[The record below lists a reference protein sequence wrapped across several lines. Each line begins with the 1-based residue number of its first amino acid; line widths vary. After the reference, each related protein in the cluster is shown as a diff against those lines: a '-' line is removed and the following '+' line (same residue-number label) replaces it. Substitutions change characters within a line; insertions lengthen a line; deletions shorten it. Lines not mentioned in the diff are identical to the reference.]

1 MSDTILVAD
10 DSQIV
15 REMLQ
20 MNLQNLGYNVIVAE
34 DGERALERIGSQ
46 HPDLL
51 IVDVMMPKL
60 NGFQICRR
68 IKSDP
73 ATHETPVIL
82 LTARTQEGDIF
93 WGKDCGADEYITKPF
108 KTQELEAAVARLLK
122 RRQGQRGGTGSNLE
136 RERQQRGRQG
146 EECQVVS
153 LPWEASAMD
162 TFRKKYGE
170 IRYSEALTAVRQEVE
185 AHFEEHGERGLV
197 NLQIPFGLSILASG
211 SPERALQTARD
222 LVERLNTLA
231 LSLYDTAD
239 RDRGHI
245 AHRDPRTGKED
256 RHPLLSFSARL
267 ESEPV
272 H

>member
-1 MSDTILVAD
+1 MNDTILVAD

-73 ATHETPVIL
+73 LTQETPVIL
-82 LTARTQEGDIF
+82 LTARTQEEDIF

-108 KTQELEAAVARLLK
+108 KTQDLEATVARLLK
-122 RRQGQRGGTGSNLE
+122 RRQDQRGETGSNLE
-136 RERQQRGRQG
+136 RERQRRLKQG
-146 EECQVVS
+146 KECQVVS

-162 TFRKKYGE
+162 IFRKKYGE
-170 IRYSEALTAVRQEVE
+170 IRYSEALTALRRE
-185 AHFEEHGERGLV
+185 AETCFEERGEQGLV
-197 NLQIPFGLSILASG
+197 SLQIPFGLSILVSG
-211 SPERALQTARD
+211 APDEALRTARE
-222 LVERLNTLA
+222 LIERLNSLA
-231 LSLYDTAD
+231 LSLYDTED

-256 RHPLLSFSARL
+256 RYPLLSLSVRRD
-267 ESEPV
+267 SEPV